1 MVRKVQLFS
10 DLLNQFLEKDE
21 DIVAAIVS
29 DEDGLMIAGEKRKK
43 IDMEIVSFLT
53 AVVNPMIERI
63 RHEFAF
69 KKFGTANFDTE
80 DYRLLFISIDE
91 STTLSIVLDIMA
103 EIDRISP
110 YAYFLA
116 EKVAQILLLEE
127 GDNYILSFP
136 DFDVEGI
143 CKPPSNRISNQIYES
158 RVNNNESYRFKFIII
173 GDHEVGKTS
182 LIRRFVDN
190 AFLHDYR
197 ATIGLNIISHEFEA
211 FNNRIG
217 LMIWDIGAQRYFKRY
232 RKTYYNGT
240 QAAFIV
246 FDLTSRESFEN
257 ITYWHNELRDFIEN
271 EDLPI
276 IIIGNK
282 KDLEDQRMVSFE
294 EGKSLAKDL
303 SELSDY
309 YKRSELS
316 NYSDLSNIS
325 GSIKSKISY
334 VETSALT
341 GDNVEDA
348 FKLLSY
354 HFILRSKEIEEERLK
369 NEIQK
374 ELNSIFDYKENL
386 TLTFMSEDSMWNPG
400 FQIINEIELKED
412 IREIDNKKNGNHR
425 VYSNGIILELY
436 NFDKYKLKDTD
447 GVFCI
452 FDGREIEHINPNWNE
467 ILIDILKSMKKSNI
481 ISVGI
486 RVSEE
491 TNWSKLM
498 NEFEITEIAEQKD
511 ISVLFFKIGN
521 DYREDII
528 NQLKTFLNTMKNLL
542 LAY

>member
-400 FQIINEIELKED
+400 FQIINEIELKEN
-412 IREIDNKKNGNHR
+412 IQEIDNKKNGNHR
-425 VYSNGIILELY
+425 VYSNGLILELY
-436 NFDKYKLKDTD
+436 NFNKYKLKDTD

-452 FDGREIEHINPNWNE
+452 FDGREKKHIKPSWNE

-491 TNWSKLM
+491 TNWSMLM
-498 NEFEITEIAEQKD
+498 NEFQITEIAEQKE

>member
-400 FQIINEIELKED
+400 FQIINEIELKEN
-412 IREIDNKKNGNHR
+412 IQEIDNKKNGNHR
-425 VYSNGIILELY
+425 VYSNGLILELY
-436 NFDKYKLKDTD
+436 NFNKYKLKDTD

-491 TNWSKLM
+491 TNWSMLM
-498 NEFEITEIAEQKD
+498 NEFQITEIAEQKE